1 MEGLKKTLKINDMVI
16 KVKRKKIIRLDT
28 VKDRISELED
38 RSREIIQNT
47 SREIKR
53 YKLWKG
59 D

>member
-1 MEGLKKTLKINDMVI
+1 MVI
-16 KVKRKKIIRLDT
+16 EVKRKKIIRLDT

-38 RSREIIQNT
+38 RSKEIIQNT